1 MGLSAPVYTMLVPMR
16 TLAFVAALYFLAF
29 PALAEEPKKEHDLVS
44 LQAEASREVDNDQ
57 ALAVLAAEA
66 RGDNPAA
73 LAEQVNT
80 RMAAALKAAKAVPAV
95 RARSGGYR
103 TSPTYNKGRVEG
115 WVVSQELRLES
126 SDLPALAKLVGELQQ
141 GLLVQSMQLRLSP
154 ALRRATEEAL
164 IAGAIAAFQA
174 RAEIVRKAMKAA
186 KYGVR
191 TMNIG
196 TSGGGIVIPLA
207 RAGMSAMSAA
217 APVALEAG
225 TSTVQ
230 VTVSGTIQLEP

>member
-1 MGLSAPVYTMLVPMR
+1 M
-16 TLAFVAALYFLAF
+16 
-29 PALAEEPKKEHDLVS
+29 ALALLLACAAAAADDAKKEHDPQHDLVS

-73 LAEQVNT
+73 LAEQVNA
-80 RMAAALKAAKAVPAV
+80 RMAAALKAVKAVPAV

-103 TSPTYNKGRVEG
+103 TNPTYSKGRVEG

-141 GLLVQSMQLRLSP
+141 SLLVQGMQLRLSP
-154 ALRRATEEAL
+154 ALRRSTEEAL
-164 IAGAIAAFQA
+164 MAEAIAAFQA
-174 RAEIVRKAMKAA
+174 RAELVRKAMKASR
-186 KYGVR
+186 YGVR

-196 TSGGGIVIPLA
+196 TSGGLVVPLSQGLRGA
-207 RAGMSAMSAA
+207 SLSA

-230 VTVSGTIQLEP
+230 VSVSGTIQLEP

>member
-1 MGLSAPVYTMLVPMR
+1 MR
-16 TLAFVAALYFLAF
+16 RGTLRIM
-29 PALAEEPKKEHDLVS
+29 ALALLLACAAAAADDAKKEHDPQHDLVS

-57 ALAVLAAEA
+57 ALAVLTAEA

-73 LAEQVNT
+73 LAEQVNA
-80 RMAAALKAAKAVPAV
+80 RMAAALKAVKAVPAV

-103 TSPTYNKGRVEG
+103 TNPTYSKGRVES

-141 GLLVQSMQLRLSP
+141 SLLVQGMQLRLSP
-154 ALRRATEEAL
+154 ALRRSTEEAL
-164 IAGAIAAFQA
+164 MAEAIAAFQA
-174 RAEIVRKAMKAA
+174 RAELVRKAMKASR
-186 KYGVR
+186 YGVR

-196 TSGGGIVIPLA
+196 TSGGLVVPLSQGLRGA
-207 RAGMSAMSAA
+207 SLSA

-230 VTVSGTIQLEP
+230 VSVSGTIQLEP

>member
-1 MGLSAPVYTMLVPMR
+1 M
-16 TLAFVAALYFLAF
+16 
-29 PALAEEPKKEHDLVS
+29 ALALLLACAAAAADDAKKEHDPQHDLVS

-57 ALAVLAAEA
+57 ALAVLTAEA

-73 LAEQVNT
+73 LAEQVNA
-80 RMAAALKAAKAVPAV
+80 RMAAALKAVKAVPAV

-103 TSPTYNKGRVEG
+103 TNPTYSKGRVES

-141 GLLVQSMQLRLSP
+141 SLLVQGMQLRLSP
-154 ALRRATEEAL
+154 ALRRSTEEAL
-164 IAGAIAAFQA
+164 MAEAIAAFQA
-174 RAEIVRKAMKAA
+174 RAELVRKAMKASR
-186 KYGVR
+186 YGVR

-196 TSGGGIVIPLA
+196 TSGGLVVPLSQGLRGA
-207 RAGMSAMSAA
+207 SLSA

-230 VTVSGTIQLEP
+230 VSVSGTIQLEP